1 MNEIYKTMNALA
13 IKAKNMNTISKDE
26 KLAFDKARSIK
37 KEQDKIYKKFAF
49 YQGFIKAMNK
59 KEGI

>member
-26 KLAFDKARSIK
+26 KLPFDKARSIK

>member
-1 MNEIYKTMNALA
+1 MNEIYKTMNQLA
-13 IKAKNMNTISKDE
+13 IKAKVMNNISKDE
-26 KLAFDKARSIK
+26 KLKFDKARNIK

>member
-1 MNEIYKTMNALA
+1 MNEIFKTMNSLA
-13 IKAKNMNTISKDE
+13 VKAKTMNTISKDE
-26 KLAFDKARSIK
+26 KLPFDKAREIK
-37 KEQDKIYKKFAF
+37 QEQDKVYKKFAF

>member
-1 MNEIYKTMNALA
+1 MKEIYETMNTLA
-13 IKAKNMNTISKDE
+13 RKAKIMNNLSKDE
-26 KLAFDKARSIK
+26 KLPFDKARSIK
-37 KEQDKIYKKFAF
+37 KEQDKVYKKFAF